1 MVCLQGASAIEEVLK
16 EFPGKPVHAFV
27 VWEPVLPTDWGA
39 PSTAALNRIS
49 DRRVAQYWDKD
60 RLISKSMG
68 ERDRKSIVWDH
79 IAVYVPGATWH
90 QKTAL
95 FADGPVIKVLE
106 PAREAI
112 IKALSVK
119 SPFDGNVAE
128 PSTRKIQ
135 RMFRRENSKSQLP
148 GTVLPEE

>member
-16 EFPGKPVHAFV
+16 ELQGKPVHAFV

-39 PSTAALNRIS
+39 QSTAALNRIS
-49 DRRVAQYWDKD
+49 DGRVAQYWDKD
-60 RLISKSMG
+60 RLVSKSMG
-68 ERDRKSIVWDH
+68 ERDKKSIVWDH
-79 IAVYVPGATWH
+79 IAVYGPGATWH

-119 SPFDGNVAE
+119 SP
-128 PSTRKIQ
+128 
-135 RMFRRENSKSQLP
+135 L
-148 GTVLPEE
+148 

>member
-1 MVCLQGASAIEEVLK
+1 MQGASAIEEVLK
-16 EFPGKPVHAFV
+16 EFPGKTVHAFV
-27 VWEPVLPTDWGA
+27 VWEPVLPTDWSA

-49 DRRVAQYWDKD
+49 DGRVAQYWDKD
-60 RLISKSMG
+60 RLVSKSMG

-79 IAVYVPGATWH
+79 IAVYGPGATWH

-119 SPFDGNVAE
+119 SP
-128 PSTRKIQ
+128 
-135 RMFRRENSKSQLP
+135 L
-148 GTVLPEE
+148 